1 MKIGSDLLCV
11 YHTKSHRKFLTDNQ
25 AGYDFLLRGRREKE
39 EGKRERGEGKR
50 EERLLMDVL
59 FARGLFKFKST
70 RFLLVLEAR

>member
-1 MKIGSDLLCV
+1 MCV
-11 YHTKSHRKFLTDNQ
+11 PYQKSSEISHVLSSRIRFFAPEEK
-25 AGYDFLLRGRREKE
+25 GKGR
-39 EGKRERGEGKR
+39 R